1 MELTVD
7 NGTQFDSEAF
17 KEFCMQ
23 MGTKICSA
31 SVRHP
36 QSNGLVK
43 RANGIILQGI
53 YKRLHGRPKG
63 KWVKELTSVIWSHNT
78 SKSRATKFTPFK
90 LLFREEA
97 VLLEELTHKSPR
109 VTLASNKVEAQ
120 EDEQLTK
127 DLIEEV
133 RCQAVNN
140 LCLYQDET
148 IRWRNK
154 KVNPRQIIT
163 GDMVLI
169 RKQNTKMAVK
179 LQPKWLGPYLAT
191 QTTRQGAFT
200 LQDSE
205 GNKLPHTWNIDDLR
219 KFYP

>member
-1 MELTVD
+1 
-7 NGTQFDSEAF
+7 
-17 KEFCMQ
+17 MQ
-23 MGTKICSA
+23 IGTKICFISI
-31 SVRHP
+31 RHP
-36 QSNGLVK
+36 QSNGLVE

-53 YKRLHGRPKG
+53 SNRLHDKPKG
-63 KWVKELTSVIWSHNT
+63 KWAKELTSVIWSHNT

-90 LLFREEA
+90 LLLGEEA
-97 VLLEELTHKSPR
+97 ALLEELTHKSPR
-109 VTLASNKVEAQ
+109 VTLASNKIEAE

-140 LCLYQDET
+140 LCLYQYET
-148 IRWRNK
+148 IIWRNK

-169 RKQNTKMAVK
+169 KKQNAKMAGK
-179 LQPKWLGPYLAT
+179 LQPKWLGPYLTT
-191 QTTRQGAFT
+191 QTTKQGTFT
-200 LQDSE
+200 LQDSK
-205 GNKLPHTWNIDDLR
+205 GNKLPHTWNIYNLH